1 MNVQTLEQKKSAVNH
16 NHLVLY
22 GVNWK
27 QFESLEN
34 VFNSIGGV
42 RFVYLDGVLEIV
54 ILGKEHEDTKG
65 TISALLEAYM
75 RHKNIRFYM
84 RGSATLGKKEL
95 GARKEPDE
103 SYNIGNK
110 KDLPDLVIEVIV
122 TSGGVEILEIYKRV
136 GIPEVWLWQDGLLKI
151 YHLQENYQK
160 VEKSLLLPDLNLKL
174 LTKYITYYD
183 QYDAVT
189 EFLKELSIK

>member
-1 MNVQTLEQKKSAVNH
+1 MITTLNKPTKSNNLLLIFDVTWA
-16 NHLVLY
+16 
-22 GVNWK
+22 
-27 QFESLEN
+27 QLEMIEAS
-34 VFNSIGGV
+34 FQDIGGV
-42 RFVYLDGVLEIV
+42 RFTYLDGVLEIMN
-54 ILGKEHEDTKG
+54 LSLEHEEAKFI
-65 TISALLEAYM
+65 ISALLEAYM
-75 RHKNIRFYM
+75 RAKGIRFY
-84 RGSATLGKKEL
+84 GKGCATLGTKKI
-95 GARKEPDE
+95 GGKKEPDE